1 MDRDKTA
8 VKVTHYDMYC
18 TKREGGERE
27 RVQEKKRKRQERR
40 VLEGIERERVAH
52 ITNTTK
58 NQMCTT
64 DTGRGIPEEAAS
76 DEYTHTHTVY
86 PNHTLCIL

>member
-1 MDRDKTA
+1 MRCCKDSVIINGPGLDRDKTA

-52 ITNTTK
+52 ITN
-58 NQMCTT
+58 NYVLV
-64 DTGRGIPEEAAS
+64 S
-76 DEYTHTHTVY
+76 
-86 PNHTLCIL
+86 L